1 VVTATPGDGPS
12 IGGRRS
18 SIKLEHRRADTHQVS
33 DDTPAPAGPA
43 AGFPLLPWLLASLGI
58 AHLVAAGAAA
68 LPGLGGPSTVVL
80 DGGVVVGAGVA
91 LVLGRGRATGRP
103 FQVVAVALILLA
115 ALASGV
121 RSGSGALLA
130 DGADVV
136 LAVLAA
142 VGLRS
147 RRVFAASTLGAVAI
161 WAAAAIAGA
170 AAATAGRRPE
180 ASDWLLLGIL
190 LIAATIASAGVRLAL
205 ASMRDAYESA
215 TRLAQLHAVTDPL
228 TAAHNRRGLEL
239 MAVPMIEHAR
249 RQGEAVHCLFIDLDE
264 FRVVNEKLSRTHGDD
279 VLDAVCQALLASIR
293 ATDAVAR
300 WAGDQFVIVGPGTGV
315 SPLEMERRVRALLA
329 SEPPVPPEVWNGRV
343 SIGSATLV
351 PWDEGNLDSLLG
363 RAEED
368 MQLRR
373 SLRRQS
379 RDRARSAHGGF
390 GTGGGSPTGTPTVP
404 PNPPPA
410 TPPVSH
416 DH

>member
-1 VVTATPGDGPS
+1 
-12 IGGRRS
+12 
-18 SIKLEHRRADTHQVS
+18 
-33 DDTPAPAGPA
+33 
-43 AGFPLLPWLLASLGI
+43 PWLLATLGI
-58 AHLVAAGAAA
+58 AHLVAAGGAA
-68 LPGLGGPSTVVL
+68 LPGTGGPLTVGLDAAIVLGVGVVL
-80 DGGVVVGAGVA
+80 VK
-91 LVLGRGRATGRP
+91 GRRRATGMP
-103 FQVVAVALILLA
+103 FQAAAVVLIVLA

-121 RSGSGALLA
+121 RAASTAHLV

-147 RRVFAASTLGAVAI
+147 RRVCAAGTVGAAAV
-161 WAAAAIAGA
+161 WTAAAITGA
-170 AAATAGRRPE
+170 AVSTASLRPA
-180 ASDWLLLGIL
+180 ASDWLLLGTL
-190 LIAATIASAGVRLAL
+190 AVTATIASAGLRMAL
-205 ASMRDAYESA
+205 ASMRDAFESA

-264 FRVVNEKLSRTHGDD
+264 FRVVNEQLSRSHGDE

-315 SPLEMERRVRALLA
+315 SPLEMERRVRSLLA
-329 SEPPVPPEVWNGRV
+329 GDPPVPTEVWNGRV

-379 RDRARSAHGGF
+379 ADRARSAHGGF
-390 GTGGGSPTGTPTVP
+390 GQAGNGSNGTPTVP
-404 PNPPPA
+404 PNTPPA